1 MSTSYTLT
9 VADVKKL
16 FQQIDY
22 TAIFALWETLYLSF
36 EVGMDLLVMVVVS
49 DSIAGRVRQVHI
61 QVPS

>member
-16 FQQIDY
+16 FQIDS

-36 EVGMDLLVMVVVS
+36 EGGMDLAMVVVS

>member
-16 FQQIDY
+16 FQIDS
-22 TAIFALWETLYLSF
+22 TTIFALWETLYLSF

-49 DSIAGRVRQVHI
+49 DSIAGRVRQVHT

>member
-16 FQQIDY
+16 FQIDS

-36 EVGMDLLVMVVVS
+36 EVGMDLVMVVVS

>member
-16 FQQIDY
+16 FQIDS
-22 TAIFALWETLYLSF
+22 TAIFAMWETLYLSF

>member
-1 MSTSYTLT
+1 MSTSYSLT

-16 FQQIDY
+16 FQIDS

-36 EVGMDLLVMVVVS
+36 EVGMDLVMVVVS

>member
-1 MSTSYTLT
+1 MSISYTLT

-16 FQQIDY
+16 FQIDS
-22 TAIFALWETLYLSF
+22 TAIFAMWETLYLSF
-36 EVGMDLLVMVVVS
+36 EVGMDLVMVVVS

>member
-16 FQQIDY
+16 FQIDS
-22 TAIFALWETLYLSF
+22 TTIFALWETLYLSF

-61 QVPS
+61 IQVPS

>member
-16 FQQIDY
+16 FQIDS
-22 TAIFALWETLYLSF
+22 TTIFALWETLYLSF

>member
-16 FQQIDY
+16 SQIDS
-22 TAIFALWETLYLSF
+22 TTIFALWETLYLSF

>member
-16 FQQIDY
+16 FQIDS